1 MYSEWASEGNPN
13 WAERSVGETEADLRN
28 QLPAYD
34 SMHERVC
41 FDAPT
46 RVAPQEYSSSCPYEN
61 VAGRELF
68 VVRDAAPV
76 QPAKQR
82 KEHHHDPEHPLQNLS

>member
-1 MYSEWASEGNPN
+1 MYSEWASEVNPN

-34 SMHERVC
+34 RMHERVC

-68 VVRDAAPV
+68 CRPGCNAGTAGKTKKGAP
-76 QPAKQR
+76 
-82 KEHHHDPEHPLQNLS
+82 S